1 MLHLLNSL
9 LEGNHIGNLEEG
21 RLHDGI
27 RARTQTQL
35 GSNLRSVDDIEVDV
49 VLGQIC
55 LHVVRQRAAGRL
67 GIVRR
72 VQEERTA
79 LLQALQ
85 HIILIYIR
93 RNVASHKVGRR
104 NQIRRRNRVITETEV
119 RRGVTTRLL
128 RVIREVSLAILV
140 GRTTDD
146 LDRVLVG
153 TYRTVGTQTEE
164 QTLERTG
171 LGHRN
176 LLTNGQREVRYVVHD
191 TNREVVLRLGLLH
204 VLEYG
209 QHLGGRRILRRET
222 VAATDNL
229 GLNLLAVEHRLHV
242 HIERLALG
250 TRLLRAV
257 QHANLLHRSG
267 NHVEEILLRE
277 GTIEVYGDKTHL
289 LALLAQIVDRLLDG
303 LRNRTHGNNHVLGLG
318 VTVVNEGCVL
328 TTRDGRNLLHRL
340 GYHVRHCIVE
350 LVASLTS
357 LEIDIGV
364 LGRTARYGMLGVE
377 RGSAELLQCLTV
389 EHGRQFSL
397 VNQLNLLNLMRGTE
411 TVEEV
416 QEGNASLQGND
427 VSHTGQVH
435 HLLNRRSCQHSKAGL
450 TGGHHVLV
458 VTENREGVRSQ
469 RTSRHVEDT
478 RQQLTGNL
486 IHVGNHQQQTLRSG
500 EGRGQS
506 TRLQRAVYGTG
517 STGLRLHLNHLYGLT
532 EDVLATLRSPL
543 VHVLCHGRRRGDGV
557 NSGNLR
563 EHISHVSCCIVT
575 ITSDK
580 FLFCHFL

>member
-85 HIILIYIR
+85 YIILIYIR

-104 NQIRRRNRVITETEV
+104 NQIRRRDRVITETEV

-140 GRTTDD
+140 GRTTDN
-146 LDRVLVG
+146 LNRVLVG

-171 LGHRN
+171 LGHRD
-176 LLTNGQREVRYVVHD
+176 LLAYGQREVRYIVHD
-191 TNREVVLRLGLLH
+191 TYREVILRLGLLH

-222 VAATDNL
+222 VAATDDL

-250 TRLLRAV
+250 TGLLRAI

-267 NHVEEILLRE
+267 NYIEEILLRE

-289 LALLAQIVDRLLDG
+289 LALSAQVVDRLLDG

-318 VTVVNEGCVL
+318 VTVVNERSIL

-364 LGRTARYGMLGVE
+364 LSRTTRYGVLGIE
-377 RGSAELLQCLTV
+377 RSSAELLQRLAI
-389 EHGRQFSL
+389 EHSGQLSL
-397 VNQLNLLNLMRGTE
+397 VDHLNLLNLVRSAE
-411 TVEEV
+411 AIEEV
-416 QEGNASLQGND
+416 NKRNASLEGND

-435 HLLNRRSCQHSKAGL
+435 NLLNRRGSQHRKAGL
-450 TGGHHVLV
+450 AGSHHVLV
-458 VTENREGVRSQ
+458 VTEDRQSVRSQ
-469 RTSRHVEDT
+469 GTSRHMEYA
-478 RQQLTGNL
+478 RQQLTGDL
-486 IHVGNHQQQTLRSG
+486 VHVGDHQQQTLRSG

-506 TRLQRAVYGTG
+506 ARLQRTVDGAG
-517 STGLRLHLNHLYGLT
+517 STGLRLHLNHLNGLT

-543 VHVLCHGRRRGDGV
+543 VHILSHGR
-557 NSGNLR
+557 
-563 EHISHVSCCIVT
+563 
-575 ITSDK
+575 
-580 FLFCHFL
+580 